1 MCACVGDTESAVGP
15 RRHKIYVDLL
25 ILYGF
30 SILDLS
36 LQVSLIIV
44 ALDVDGLEINLDN
57 VCPIEGLED
66 LDGRRNK
73 KLEDDCV

>member
-1 MCACVGDTESAVGP
+1 M
-15 RRHKIYVDLL
+15 
-25 ILYGF
+25 
-30 SILDLS
+30 DLS